1 MSEQAEAQ
9 KKPEPK
15 HSITER
21 LKYEQEQQKQT
32 QEQKTP
38 KQKIQNMELYQALAV
53 FFVKMSSVFLF
64 PVKKEKTPGRPWLL
78 FCILLRYNMLI
89 ITYRK

>member
-1 MSEQAEAQ
+1 MSEQTEAQ
-9 KKPEPK
+9 KKPESN

-38 KQKIQNMELYQALAV
+38 KQKKQNMEL
-53 FFVKMSSVFLF
+53 
-64 PVKKEKTPGRPWLL
+64 
-78 FCILLRYNMLI
+78 
-89 ITYRK
+89 

>member
-1 MSEQAEAQ
+1 MSEQTEAQ

-38 KQKIQNMELYQALAV
+38 N
-53 FFVKMSSVFLF
+53 
-64 PVKKEKTPGRPWLL
+64 
-78 FCILLRYNMLI
+78 
-89 ITYRK
+89 RKNRIWNSNRHLPFSL

>member
-1 MSEQAEAQ
+1 MKDVRYRVGKVLTTEQTEHQ

-21 LKYEQEQQKQT
+21 LKYEREQQKQA

-38 KQKIQNMELYQALAV
+38 KQKKQNMEL
-53 FFVKMSSVFLF
+53 
-64 PVKKEKTPGRPWLL
+64 
-78 FCILLRYNMLI
+78 
-89 ITYRK
+89 

>member
-1 MSEQAEAQ
+1 MSEQTEAQ

-21 LKYEQEQQKQT
+21 LKYKQEQQKQT

-38 KQKIQNMELYQALAV
+38 KQKKQNMEL
-53 FFVKMSSVFLF
+53 
-64 PVKKEKTPGRPWLL
+64 
-78 FCILLRYNMLI
+78 
-89 ITYRK
+89 

>member
-1 MSEQAEAQ
+1 MSEQTEAQ

-21 LKYEQEQQKQT
+21 LKYEQEQQKKT

-38 KQKIQNMELYQALAV
+38 KQKKQNMEL
-53 FFVKMSSVFLF
+53 
-64 PVKKEKTPGRPWLL
+64 
-78 FCILLRYNMLI
+78 
-89 ITYRK
+89 